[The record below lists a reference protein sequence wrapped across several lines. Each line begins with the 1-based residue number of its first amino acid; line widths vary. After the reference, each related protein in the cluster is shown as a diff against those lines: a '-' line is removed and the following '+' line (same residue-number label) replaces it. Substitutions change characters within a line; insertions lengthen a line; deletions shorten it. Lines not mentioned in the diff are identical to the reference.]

1 MLGSVM
7 RTSRRVLVAGLVCLP
22 AVTAAADPVTS
33 VDPIFAAIDR
43 HRAAY
48 AALESINEVAEPAAY
63 AAAEQELLASH
74 NDLFGTEPQTIRG
87 CKALVDFLL
96 DDAGAEDGLGLDLL
110 SRALDRL
117 A

>member
-1 MLGSVM
+1 MLESVM

-22 AVTAAADPVTS
+22 AITAAADTVTRL
-33 VDPIFAAIDR
+33 DPIFAAIDR
-43 HRAAY
+43 HR
-48 AALESINEVAEPAAY
+48 AAY